1 MDDENKTCLIT
12 LLINHRVLY
21 VQKNLQVRT
30 CEKKQKKKKKKKMR
44 EEEACRL
51 LQTCAVH
58 LSASASSQH
67 TGLDHQQVLAS

>member
-30 CEKKQKKKKKKKMR
+30 CEKKQKKKK
-44 EEEACRL
+44 EEEDERRRS
-51 LQTCAVH
+51 V
-58 LSASASSQH
+58 
-67 TGLDHQQVLAS
+67 QVITNLCSTPFGVS